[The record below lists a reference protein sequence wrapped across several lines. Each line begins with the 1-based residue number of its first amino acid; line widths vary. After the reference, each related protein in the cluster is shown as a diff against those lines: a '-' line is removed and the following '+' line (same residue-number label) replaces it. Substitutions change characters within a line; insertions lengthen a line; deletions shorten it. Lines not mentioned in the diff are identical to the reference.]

1 MDAPQDFL
9 TLEESAAVD
18 QALLSSRD
26 KFLTRITVYSLRALK
41 QIALTTGMPVE
52 DITDQQIADWV
63 ESDEFV
69 RREAAQSESFQQF
82 FTQLV
87 FASLKRLKQI
97 SQEEEQAIA
106 DLSLAKVIA
115 WYEKSAKLQIE
126 RDGRM
131 KGDR

>member
-9 TLEESAAVD
+9 TLEESTAVD

-26 KFLTRITVYSLRALK
+26 KFLTRVTVYSLRSLK
-41 QIALTTGMPVE
+41 QIAQTTGLPVE
-52 DITDQQIADWV
+52 SITDQQIAEWV

-69 RREAAQSESFQQF
+69 RREAAQSASFRQF

-87 FASLKRLKQI
+87 LASLNRLKQI
-97 SQEEEQAIA
+97 SQEEGQAIA
-106 DLSLAKVIA
+106 DLSLTQVIA
-115 WYEKSAKLQIE
+115 WYEKAAKLQIE

-131 KGDR
+131 KGG